1 MERIKVIIV
10 GALGKMGQ
18 ETMRAVLMDEEL
30 QLAAL
35 VDARDPE
42 DAGFVIPHSLQGVL
56 TIEKD
61 LAAAINRSRPD
72 VLIDFTNPQSVF
84 NNARTAL
91 QNGIRC
97 VLGTTGLNDIEIEQ
111 LGKLAEEKG
120 IGAAIIPN
128 FAIGAVLMMKFA
140 QEAARYFSDVEII
153 EMHHDQKLDA
163 PSGTAIKTAEMIN
176 NHRSLKA
183 PKNFKEYE
191 KLAGARGGDGNGVR
205 IHSVR
210 LPGYVAHQEVI
221 FGGAGQTLTI
231 RHDTI
236 DRACFMPGV
245 LMVTKKIMHHQG
257 LILGMENMI

>member
-1 MERIKVIIV
+1 MDRIKVIIA

-18 ETMRAVLMDEEL
+18 ETMRAVLMEEEL
-30 QLAAL
+30 QLAAVVDTQGLDGNDL
-35 VDARDPE
+35 VLPPA
-42 DAGFVIPHSLQGVL
+42 VQSILSL
-56 TIEKD
+56 END
-61 LAAAINRSRPD
+61 LALAISRSKPD

-84 NNARTAL
+84 SNAKTAL
-91 QNGIRC
+91 QNGVRC

-111 LGKLAEEKG
+111 LGKIADEKG

-153 EMHHDQKLDA
+153 ELHHDQKLDA
-163 PSGTAIKTAEMIN
+163 PSGTALKTAEMIN
-176 NHRSLKA
+176 DYRSLKA
-183 PKNFKEYE
+183 PKNLKEYE

-205 IHSVR
+205 IHSIR
-210 LPGYVAHQEVI
+210 LPGFVAHQEVI
-221 FGGAGQTLTI
+221 FGGPGQTLTI

-245 LMVTKKIMHHQG
+245 IMVAKKIMHHQG
-257 LILGMENMI
+257 LILGMENLI